1 MSNLLVDHFGS
12 NRKKTYILKV
22 NIFKTP
28 WMINSFNSTMCSHVV
43 TLSDGLCQ
51 LLQKKRKNIVFAV
64 LLLKKKTLWSSCTL
78 TDAGSDY
85 LTLGSL
91 TLAASTSQIPGP
103 RTVVRAAFRCLFVT
117 DGCAHTHRRHCS
129 KRLGCPGP
137 VNQSRRGVE
146 MRFYPATDLEH
157 SPLLRWTQV
166 GWRNN
171 CRPKWNLLWTV
182 LLCWMLWH

>member
-28 WMINSFNSTMCSHVV
+28 WMMCNVLTRCHTVWWIVSTFTKEKEKHCF
-43 TLSDGLCQ
+43 CC
-51 LLQKKRKNIVFAV
+51 FAF
-64 LLLKKKTLWSSCTL
+64 KKKTLWSSCTL

-129 KRLGCPGP
+129 KRWGCPGP